1 MPELTTADVETF
13 TRGRLSASDPVVQ
26 DILDA
31 ALVRARN
38 YVQWPVSPVI
48 DDDVVTLDG
57 PGGRELFLPT
67 RKIGS
72 VASIVENGTTVAP
85 GDYVVSSNAQRMIYR
100 KNGCWTT
107 EYAGITVTYTHG
119 YTEDEAADWR
129 RAILQMVD
137 RMARSQQSGAR
148 SDDDLKRKHVDDVEY
163 EWIDWSAAAD
173 REITSVESILDHYRL
188 APLGFA

>member
-13 TRGRLSASDPVVQ
+13 TRGRLSANDDVVQ

-38 YVQWPVSPVI
+38 YTGWPVSPVI
-48 DDDVVTLDG
+48 DGDVVTLDG

-72 VASIVENGTTVAP
+72 IASIVENGITVDP
-85 GDYVVSSNAQRMIYR
+85 SSYVVSSNIQRMVYR
-100 KNGCWTT
+100 KSGCWTS

-119 YTEDEAADWR
+119 YSEEEAADWR

-173 REITSVESILDHYRL
+173 REITSVESVLDYYCL
-188 APLGFA
+188 TPSGFA

>member
-1 MPELTTADVETF
+1 MPELTTADVEAF

-31 ALVRARN
+31 ALARARN

-48 DDDVVTLDG
+48 DSDVVTLDG
-57 PGGRELFLPT
+57 PGGRELILPT

-72 VASIVENGTTVAP
+72 VASIVENGTTVDP
-85 GDYVVSSNAQRMIYR
+85 STYVVSSNLQRMIYR
-100 KNGCWTT
+100 KNGCWTS

-119 YTEDEAADWR
+119 YTEAEAADWR

-148 SDDDLKRKHVDDVEY
+148 SDDDLKRKQVDDVEY
-163 EWIDWSAAAD
+163 EWVDWSAAAD
-173 REITSVESILDHYRL
+173 REITSVESILDHYCL
-188 APLGFA
+188 APSGFA